1 MTRADLLPRLGRL
14 LLVILIASVPCQ
26 VFADTIRVAT
36 ASNFRAAM
44 VDLAGSF
51 EKKSG
56 HKVTLISGAS
66 GKHYAQI
73 IHGAPFDTFF
83 SADAERPERL
93 ESEGLAIPGSRFTY
107 AVGKLVL
114 WSPQTGLV
122 DSHGEVLKSTEFR
135 HLSIANPELAP
146 YGRAAKEV
154 LLALGVWDKIANR
167 LVRGENVSQAF
178 QFVHSRNAELGLVAY
193 SQLRTTAAG
202 GSYWL
207 IPQSLYQ
214 PIEQQA
220 VLLRENTATQDFM
233 AFVRSE
239 QGRKIILDHGYDT
252 AGPDTLDVQ

>member
-1 MTRADLLPRLGRL
+1 MTRPDLRPALFHL
-14 LLVILIASVPCQ
+14 LLALLMTGFSCQ
-26 VFADTIRVAT
+26 VSGDQIRVAT
-36 ASNFRAAM
+36 ASNFKAAM
-44 VDLAGSF
+44 ADLAARF
-51 EKKSG
+51 EQQSE

-73 IHGAPFDTFF
+73 VNGAPFDAFF

-93 ESEGLAIPGSRFTY
+93 ESEGLAIPASRFTY
-107 AVGKLVL
+107 AIGKLVL
-114 WSPQTGLV
+114 WSPLAELV
-122 DSHGEVLKSTEFR
+122 DPHGEVLKSTGFR

-154 LLALGVWDKIANR
+154 LLALGVWDEIAKR

-178 QFVHSRNAELGLVAY
+178 QFVHSRNAELGLVAF
-193 SQLRTTAAG
+193 SQLKTTATG
-202 GSYWL
+202 GSFWL
-207 IPQSLYQ
+207 APQALYQ

-220 VLLRENTATQDFM
+220 VLLRENSATQDFM

-239 QGRKIILDHGYDT
+239 QGRKIILAHGYET